1 VSKVDDRAQ
10 VILDYLSTH
19 LGQRVTRPQLL
30 AATGLS
36 NSAGTDAAIR
46 RARDMASAQGLHFP
60 PAIRRRGDLMPLY
73 LVTDQ
78 AADAILPTRR
88 MHAIANGVRRREEVG
103 LDFMAAHADQLDDTA
118 RGQLEMLA
126 QARTARAAVQ
136 ELEDMAMTRLAA
148 TVNGQPA
155 A

>member
-1 VSKVDDRAQ
+1 
-10 VILDYLSTH
+10 
-19 LGQRVTRPQLL
+19 
-30 AATGLS
+30 
-36 NSAGTDAAIR
+36 
-46 RARDMASAQGLHFP
+46 
-60 PAIRRRGDLMPLY
+60 
-73 LVTDQ
+73 
-78 AADAILPTRR
+78 

-136 ELEDMAMTRLAA
+136 VLEDMAMTRLAA